1 MYLKGLKQNIILAK
15 YNPENRILV
24 LILVFVLLGLLIWGR
39 FFYLTVI
46 RHDYYL
52 AKAKNISDNSG
63 AIPRGSIFL
72 TDKDNVPYAVALNKE
87 FPLVYAVPVK
97 VKDPANLAKKLV
109 PILELDEQL
118 LFQKLSKP
126 NDPYEILKKKV
137 SDNTIN
143 AIKALEEPAL
153 GIDDETLRYYP
164 EGLYLSQVIGFLGF
178 NKDGQAGQYGLEEY
192 YDKDLSGLIS
202 SADLVLTIDSAI
214 QAQAGTLLAA
224 AVKKWQANSGSIV
237 VMNPKS
243 GDILAMASSPD
254 FDANNYFVVLDKN
267 IFVNPVTLKRYEPGS
282 VFKPITMAIGIE
294 TNAVTPETE
303 YYNTGS
309 IKINDKTISN
319 SLPNEVLGW
328 QTMTTVLEQS
338 LNTGAIFV
346 EQKVPKDIFLK
357 YLKDFGINSKTG
369 IDVNEVS
376 GDLSGLSSMR
386 DVNFATASFGQ
397 GVALTPIELL
407 RALSAIANGGKLVR
421 LHLVAK
427 IVSRN
432 GETYGTKNDPQPQII
447 SSETSIKLINMLV
460 KAVENGSGRRAQVKG
475 YTVAG
480 KTGTAQVPDLKNG
493 GYLDEY
499 IHTFV
504 GFAPAYDP
512 KFIALIKLDNP
523 RGVRFAESTVVSVFH
538 DLAQFIFSYLA
549 IPPDK
554 PGSENSTAQ

>member
-1 MYLKGLKQNIILAK
+1 M
-15 YNPENRILV
+15 V
-24 LILVFVLLGLLIWGR
+24 LILVFVLLSLLIWGR

-97 VKDPANLAKKLV
+97 VKDPASLAKKLV
-109 PILELDEQL
+109 PILELDEQF

-137 SDNTIN
+137 SDETVN

-178 NKDGQAGQYGLEEY
+178 NKDGQTGQYGLEEY

-224 AVKKWQANSGSIV
+224 AVKKWQANNGSIV

-243 GDILAMASSPD
+243 GDIIAMASFPD
-254 FDANNYFVVLDKN
+254 FDANNYSAVLDKS

-294 TNAVTPETE
+294 TGAVTPETE

-309 IKINDKTISN
+309 VQINNRIISN
-319 SLPNEVLGW
+319 SIPDEILSW

-338 LNTGAIFV
+338 LNTGAVFV

-369 IDVNEVS
+369 IDVSEVP

-407 RALSAIANGGKLVR
+407 RALSTIANGGKLVR
-421 LHLVAK
+421 PHLVAK
-427 IVSRN
+427 IVSRI
-432 GETYGTKNDPQPQII
+432 GETYETKNDLPAQII
-447 SSETSIKLINMLV
+447 SSETSAKLINMLV
-460 KAVENGSGRRAQVKG
+460 NVVENGSGRRAQIKG

-512 KFIALIKLDNP
+512 KFIALIKLDDP
-523 RGVRFAESTVVSVFH
+523 KGVRFAESTVVSVFH

-554 PGSENSTAQ
+554 PVEPQP

>member
-1 MYLKGLKQNIILAK
+1 M
-15 YNPENRILV
+15 V
-24 LILVFVLLGLLIWGR
+24 LIFVFVLLGLLIWGR

-447 SSETSIKLINMLV
+447 SSETSAKLINMLV
-460 KAVENGSGRRAQVKG
+460 NAVENGSGRRAQVKG

>member
-1 MYLKGLKQNIILAK
+1 MIK

-24 LILVFVLLGLLIWGR
+24 LILAFVLLGLLIWGR

-87 FPLVYAVPVK
+87 FPLIYAVPAK
-97 VKDPANLAKKLV
+97 VNDPASLAKKLV
-109 PILELDEQL
+109 PILELDEQF

-126 NDPYEILKKKV
+126 NDPYEILKKKI
-137 SDNTIN
+137 SDDAVN
-143 AIKALEEPAL
+143 AIKALKEPAL

-178 NKDGQAGQYGLEEY
+178 NKSGQAGQYGLEEY

-224 AVKKWQANSGSIV
+224 AVKKWQASGGSII
-237 VMNPKS
+237 VMNPKN
-243 GDILAMASSPD
+243 GDILAMASFPD
-254 FDANNYFVVLDKN
+254 FDANNYSAVLDKN
-267 IFVNPVTLKRYEPGS
+267 IFVSPVTLKRYEPGS

-294 TNAVTPETE
+294 TGAVTPETE

-309 IKINDKTISN
+309 VQINNRTISN
-319 SLPNEVLGW
+319 SIPDEILGW

-346 EQKVPKDIFLK
+346 EQKVPKDVFLR
-357 YLKDFGINSKTG
+357 YLKDFGIDSKTG

-407 RALSAIANGGKLVR
+407 RALSAIASGGKLVR
-421 LHLVAK
+421 PHLVAK
-427 IVSRN
+427 IISHS
-432 GETYGTKNDPQPQII
+432 GETYETKNDPQAQII
-447 SSETSIKLINMLV
+447 SSETSAKLINMMV

-523 RGVRFAESTVVSVFH
+523 RGVRFAESTVTPIFH

-554 PGSENSTAQ
+554 PVELQP

>member
-1 MYLKGLKQNIILAK
+1 MIK

-24 LILVFVLLGLLIWGR
+24 LIFVFVLLGLLIWGR

-243 GDILAMASSPD
+243 GDIIAMASFPD
-254 FDANNYFVVLDKN
+254 FDANNYSVVLDKN

-407 RALSAIANGGKLVR
+407 QALSVIANGGKLVR
-421 LHLVAK
+421 PHLVVK

-432 GETYGTKNDPQPQII
+432 GETYETKNDSPAQII

-475 YTVAG
+475 YTIAG

-504 GFAPAYDP
+504 GFAPAYDS

-523 RGVRFAESTVVSVFH
+523 KGVRFAESTTVPVFH

-554 PGSENSTAQ
+554 LVESQP

>member
-1 MYLKGLKQNIILAK
+1 MIK

-24 LILVFVLLGLLIWGR
+24 LIFVFVLLGLLIWGR

-243 GDILAMASSPD
+243 GDIIAMASFPD
-254 FDANNYFVVLDKN
+254 FDANNYSVVLDKN

-407 RALSAIANGGKLVR
+407 QALSAIANGGKLVR

-475 YTVAG
+475 YTIAG

-523 RGVRFAESTVVSVFH
+523 KGVRFAESTTVPVFH

-554 PGSENSTAQ
+554 LVESQP

>member
-1 MYLKGLKQNIILAK
+1 MIK

-24 LILVFVLLGLLIWGR
+24 LIFVFVLLGLLIWGR

-137 SDNTIN
+137 SDDTVN

-178 NKDGQAGQYGLEEY
+178 NKDGQVGQYGLEEY
-192 YDKDLSGLIS
+192 YNEDLSGLIS

-407 RALSAIANGGKLVR
+407 QALSVIANGGKLVR
-421 LHLVAK
+421 PHLVVK

-432 GETYGTKNDPQPQII
+432 GETYETKNDSPAQII

-475 YTVAG
+475 YTIAG

-523 RGVRFAESTVVSVFH
+523 KGVRFAESTTVPVFH

>member
-1 MYLKGLKQNIILAK
+1 MAMIK

-24 LILVFVLLGLLIWGR
+24 LILAFVLLGLLIWGR

-63 AIPRGSIFL
+63 AAIPRGSIFL
-72 TDKDNVPYAVALNKE
+72 TDKDSVPYAVALNKE
-87 FPLVYAVPVK
+87 FPLVYAAPVK
-97 VKDPANLAKKLV
+97 VKDPASLAKKLV
-109 PILELDEQL
+109 PILELNEQF

-137 SDNTIN
+137 SDVAVNVVKT
-143 AIKALEEPAL
+143 LEEPAL

-178 NKDGQAGQYGLEEY
+178 NKNGQAGQYGLEEY
-192 YDKDLSGLIS
+192 YDQDLSGLIS
-202 SADLVLTIDSAI
+202 SADLVLTVDSAI
-214 QAQAGTLLAA
+214 QAQAGALLVS
-224 AVKKWQANSGSIV
+224 AVKKWQANGGSIV
-237 VMNPKS
+237 VMDPKS
-243 GDILAMASSPD
+243 GDIIAIASFPG
-254 FDANNYFVVLDKN
+254 FDANNYSVVSDKG
-267 IFVNPVTLKRYEPGS
+267 IFVNHVNLKRYEPGS

-294 TNAVTPETE
+294 TGVVAPETE

-309 IKINDKTISN
+309 VQVNNRIISN
-319 SLPNEVLGW
+319 SIPDEILGW

-338 LNTGAIFV
+338 LNTGAVFV

-357 YLKDFGINSKTG
+357 YLKDFGIDSKTG
-369 IDVNEVS
+369 IDVNEVA
-376 GDLSGLSSMR
+376 GDISVLSNMR
-386 DVNFATASFGQ
+386 DINFATASFGQ
-397 GVALTPIELL
+397 GVALTPLELI

-421 LHLVAK
+421 PHLVAR

-432 GETYGTKNDPQPQII
+432 GKTFEAKNGSPAQII
-447 SSETSIKLINMLV
+447 SSETSVKLINMLV
-460 KAVENGSGRRAQVKG
+460 NAVENGSGRRARVKG
-475 YTVAG
+475 YTIAG

-523 RGVRFAESTVVSVFH
+523 KGVRFAESTVVSVFH

-554 PGSENSTAQ
+554 SVEPQL

>member
-1 MYLKGLKQNIILAK
+1 MK

-63 AIPRGSIFL
+63 VIIPRGSIFL
-72 TDKDNVPYAVALNKE
+72 TDKDNVPYAIALNKE
-87 FPLVYAVPVK
+87 FPLIYAVPAK
-97 VKDPANLAKKLV
+97 VKDPAGLAKEIA
-109 PILELDEQL
+109 PILGIDEQF

-137 SDNTIN
+137 SDDTVN
-143 AIKALEEPAL
+143 AIKALGEPAL
-153 GIDDETLRYYP
+153 GIDNETLRYYP

-192 YDKDLSGLIS
+192 YDEDLSGLIS

-214 QAQAGTLLAA
+214 QVQAGTLLSA
-224 AVKKWQANSGSIV
+224 AVKKWQADSGSIV

-243 GDILAMASSPD
+243 GDIMAMASFPD
-254 FDANNYFVVLDKN
+254 FDANNYSVVLDKS

-294 TNAVTPETE
+294 TNVITPETK

-309 IKINDKTISN
+309 VQINNRTISN
-319 SLPNEVLGW
+319 SIPDEILGW

-369 IDVNEVS
+369 IDVSEVS

-397 GVALTPIELL
+397 GIALTPIELL

-421 LHLVAK
+421 PHLVAK
-427 IVSRN
+427 IVSHN
-432 GETYGTKNDPQPQII
+432 GETSEPENNLGAQVI
-447 SSETSIKLINMLV
+447 SSETSAKLIPMLV
-460 KAVENGSGRRAQVKG
+460 NAVENGSGRRAQIKG
-475 YTVAG
+475 YTIAG

-512 KFIALIKLDNP
+512 RFIALIKLDNP
-523 RGVRFAESTVVSVFH
+523 KGVRFAETTTVPVFH

-554 PGSENSTAQ
+554 PGSENSPVEPQP

>member
-1 MYLKGLKQNIILAK
+1 MK

-24 LILVFVLLGLLIWGR
+24 LILVFISLGLLIWGR
-39 FFYLTVI
+39 FFYLTII

-52 AKAKNISDNSG
+52 AKAKNIRDNRG
-63 AIPRGSIFL
+63 AMPRGSIFL
-72 TDKDNVPYAVALNKE
+72 TDKDNIPYAVASNKE
-87 FPLVYAVPVK
+87 FPLVYAVPAK
-97 VKDPANLAKKLV
+97 VKDPASLAKKLV
-109 PILELDEQL
+109 PILELDEQF

-126 NDPYEILKKKV
+126 DDPYEVLKRKV
-137 SDNTIN
+137 SDDTV
-143 AIKALEEPAL
+143 KAVKDLKEPAL

-178 NKDGQAGQYGLEEY
+178 NKNGQAGQYGLEEY
-192 YDKDLSGLIS
+192 YDKDLSGFIS

-214 QAQAGTLLAA
+214 QAQAGMLLAA
-224 AVKKWQANSGSIV
+224 AVKKWQADNGSIV
-237 VMNPKS
+237 VMDPKS
-243 GDILAMASSPD
+243 GDIMAMASFPD
-254 FDANNYFVVLDKN
+254 FDANNYSAVLDKN

-294 TNAVTPETE
+294 TGAVTPETE
-303 YYNTGS
+303 YYNTGTITIGNRIIKNS
-309 IKINDKTISN
+309 IPDK
-319 SLPNEVLGW
+319 VLGW
-328 QTMTTVLEQS
+328 QTMIKVLEQS

-357 YLKDFGINSKTG
+357 YLKDFGIDGKTG

-376 GDLSGLSSMR
+376 GDLSALAGLR
-386 DVNFATASFGQ
+386 DINYATASFGQ
-397 GVALTPIELL
+397 GVALAPVELL
-407 RALSAIANGGKLVR
+407 RALSAIANGGKLVKPR
-421 LHLVAK
+421 LVAK
-427 IVSRN
+427 VIFHN
-432 GETYGTKNDPQPQII
+432 GEIYEAKNISPAQII
-447 SSETSIKLINMLV
+447 SSETSVKLINMMV
-460 KAVENGSGRRAQVKG
+460 NVVENGSGRRARVMG
-475 YTVAG
+475 YTIAG

-523 RGVRFAESTVVSVFH
+523 RGVRFAESTTVPVFH

-554 PGSENSTAQ
+554 PVDPQP

>member
-1 MYLKGLKQNIILAK
+1 MIK

-24 LILVFVLLGLLIWGR
+24 LILMFVLLGLLIWGR
-39 FFYLTVI
+39 FFYLTVF

-52 AKAKNISDNSG
+52 AKAKNISDNNG

-97 VKDPANLAKKLV
+97 VKDPADLAEKLAL
-109 PILELDEQL
+109 ILELDEQF

-137 SDNTIN
+137 SDDTVK
-143 AIKALEEPAL
+143 AIKALKEPAL

-164 EGLYLSQVIGFLGF
+164 EGLFLSQVIGFLGF

-224 AVKKWQANSGSIV
+224 AVKKWQANNGSIV

-243 GDILAMASSPD
+243 GDIIAMASFPD
-254 FDANNYFVVLDKN
+254 FDANNYSVVLDKS

-282 VFKPITMAIGIE
+282 VFKPVTMAIGIE
-294 TNAVTPETE
+294 TGAVTPETE

-309 IKINDKTISN
+309 VQINNRTISN
-319 SLPNEVLGW
+319 SIPDEILGW

-369 IDVNEVS
+369 IDINEVS
-376 GDLSGLSSMR
+376 GDLSVLSSMR

-397 GVALTPIELL
+397 GIALTPIELL
-407 RALSAIANGGKLVR
+407 RALSVIANGGKLVR
-421 LHLVAK
+421 PHLVTK

-432 GETYGTKNDPQPQII
+432 GENYETKNDLPAQII
-447 SSETSIKLINMLV
+447 SSETSFKLINMLV
-460 KAVENGSGRRAQVKG
+460 KAVESGSGRRAQVKG

-512 KFIALIKLDNP
+512 KFIALIKLDSP
-523 RGVRFAESTVVSVFH
+523 QGVRFAESTVVSVFH

-554 PGSENSTAQ
+554 PVESQP

>member
-1 MYLKGLKQNIILAK
+1 MIK

-24 LILVFVLLGLLIWGR
+24 LIFVFVLLGLLIWGR

-407 RALSAIANGGKLVR
+407 QALSAIANGGKLVR

-475 YTVAG
+475 YTIAG

-523 RGVRFAESTVVSVFH
+523 KGVRFAESTTVPVFH

-554 PGSENSTAQ
+554 LVESQP

>member
-1 MYLKGLKQNIILAK
+1 MIK

-24 LILVFVLLGLLIWGR
+24 LIFVFVLLGLLIWGR

-475 YTVAG
+475 YTIAG

-523 RGVRFAESTVVSVFH
+523 KGVRFAESTTVPVFH

>member
-1 MYLKGLKQNIILAK
+1 MAMIK

-24 LILVFVLLGLLIWGR
+24 LILAFVLLGLLIWGR

-63 AIPRGSIFL
+63 AAIPRGSIFL
-72 TDKDNVPYAVALNKE
+72 TDKDSVPYAVALNKE
-87 FPLVYAVPVK
+87 FPLVYAAPVK
-97 VKDPANLAKKLV
+97 VKDPASLAKKLV
-109 PILELDEQL
+109 PILELNEQF

-137 SDNTIN
+137 SDVAVNVVKT
-143 AIKALEEPAL
+143 LEEPAL

-178 NKDGQAGQYGLEEY
+178 NKNGQAGQYGLEEY
-192 YDKDLSGLIS
+192 YDQDLSGLIS
-202 SADLVLTIDSAI
+202 SADLVLTVDSAI
-214 QAQAGTLLAA
+214 QAQAGALLVS
-224 AVKKWQANSGSIV
+224 AVKKWQANGGSIV
-237 VMNPKS
+237 VMDPKS
-243 GDILAMASSPD
+243 GDIIAIASFPG
-254 FDANNYFVVLDKN
+254 FDANNYSVVSDKG

-294 TNAVTPETE
+294 TGVVAPETE

-309 IKINDKTISN
+309 VQVNNRIISN
-319 SLPNEVLGW
+319 SIPDEILGW

-338 LNTGAIFV
+338 LNTGAVFV

-357 YLKDFGINSKTG
+357 YLKDFGIDSKTG
-369 IDVNEVS
+369 IDVNEVA
-376 GDLSGLSSMR
+376 GDISVLSNMR
-386 DVNFATASFGQ
+386 DINFATASFGQ
-397 GVALTPIELL
+397 GVALTPLELI

-421 LHLVAK
+421 PHLVAR

-432 GETYGTKNDPQPQII
+432 GKTFEAKNGSPAQII
-447 SSETSIKLINMLV
+447 SSETSVKLINMLV
-460 KAVENGSGRRAQVKG
+460 NAVENGSGRRARVKG
-475 YTVAG
+475 YTIAG

-523 RGVRFAESTVVSVFH
+523 KGVRFAESTVVSVFH

-554 PGSENSTAQ
+554 SVEPQL

>member
-1 MYLKGLKQNIILAK
+1 MIK

-24 LILVFVLLGLLIWGR
+24 LIFVFVLLGLLIWGR

-178 NKDGQAGQYGLEEY
+178 NKDGQVGQYGLEEY
-192 YDKDLSGLIS
+192 YNEDLSGLIS

-447 SSETSIKLINMLV
+447 SSETSAKLINMLV
-460 KAVENGSGRRAQVKG
+460 NAVENGSGRRAQVKG
-475 YTVAG
+475 YTIAG

-523 RGVRFAESTVVSVFH
+523 KGVRFAESTTVPVFH

-554 PGSENSTAQ
+554 LVESQP

>member
-1 MYLKGLKQNIILAK
+1 MIK

-24 LILVFVLLGLLIWGR
+24 LIFVFVLLGLLIWGR

-475 YTVAG
+475 YTIAG

-523 RGVRFAESTVVSVFH
+523 KGVRFAESTTVPVFH

-554 PGSENSTAQ
+554 LVESQP

>member
-1 MYLKGLKQNIILAK
+1 
-15 YNPENRILV
+15 LV
-24 LILVFVLLGLLIWGR
+24 LIFAFILLGLLIWGR

-72 TDKDNVPYAVALNKE
+72 TDKDNIPYAVALNKE
-87 FPLVYAVPVK
+87 FPLVYAAPVK

-137 SDNTIN
+137 SDDTVN

-178 NKDGQAGQYGLEEY
+178 NKDGQVGQYGLEEY
-192 YDKDLSGLIS
+192 YNEDLSGLIS

-224 AVKKWQANSGSIV
+224 AVKKWQANNGSII

-243 GDILAMASSPD
+243 GDIIAMASFPD
-254 FDANNYFVVLDKN
+254 FDANNYSVVLDKG

-328 QTMTTVLEQS
+328 QTMTMVLEQS

-346 EQKVPKDIFLK
+346 GQKVPKDIFLK

-376 GDLSGLSSMR
+376 GDLSVLSSMR

-407 RALSAIANGGKLVR
+407 RALSAIANGGKLVKP
-421 LHLVAK
+421 HLVAK

-432 GETYGTKNDPQPQII
+432 GETYETKNDLQAQII
-447 SSETSIKLINMLV
+447 SSETSVKLINMLV
-460 KAVENGSGRRAQVKG
+460 NAVENGSGRRAQVKG

-523 RGVRFAESTVVSVFH
+523 KGVRFAESTVVSVFH

>member
-1 MYLKGLKQNIILAK
+1 MIK

-52 AKAKNISDNSG
+52 AKAKNISDNNN

-87 FPLVYAVPVK
+87 FPLVYAVPAK
-97 VKDPANLAKKLV
+97 VKDPASLAKKLV
-109 PILELDEQL
+109 PILGFDEQL

-137 SDNTIN
+137 SDDVVN
-143 AIKALEEPAL
+143 AIKALKEPAL

-178 NKDGQAGQYGLEEY
+178 NKNGQAGQYGLEEY

-214 QAQAGTLLAA
+214 QAQAGTLLAE
-224 AVKKWQANSGSIV
+224 AVKKWQANNGSIV

-243 GDILAMASSPD
+243 GDIMAMASFPD
-254 FDANNYFVVLDKN
+254 FDANNYSVALDKS
-267 IFVNPVTLKRYEPGS
+267 IFVNPATLKRYEPGS

-294 TNAVTPETE
+294 TGAVTPETK

-309 IKINDKTISN
+309 VQINDRTISN
-319 SLPNEVLGW
+319 SIPDEILGW

-338 LNTGAIFV
+338 LNTGAIFI

-357 YLKDFGINSKTG
+357 YLKDFGIDIKTG

-376 GDLSGLSSMR
+376 GDLSVLSSMR

-421 LHLVAK
+421 PHLVAK
-427 IVSRN
+427 IISRN
-432 GETYGTKNDPQPQII
+432 GETHETKNDSPAQII
-447 SSETSIKLINMLV
+447 SSETSVKLINMLV
-460 KAVENGSGRRAQVKG
+460 KAVENGSGRRAQIKG

-512 KFIALIKLDNP
+512 KFIALIKLDDP
-523 RGVRFAESTVVSVFH
+523 KGVRFAESTTVSVFH

-554 PGSENSTAQ
+554 PVEQ